1 MEVRQYNTQERPD
14 FLVKSTQGVVLT
26 AALMLTPFTINNL
39 IQGRYLLGAF
49 TLLILTLC
57 FTSAWFCHRGHYH
70 FKINLFGITPAII
83 IAIVT
88 AVHQLGV
95 AGSYWATLGV
105 IAFYFILPP
114 KPAAVANF
122 IFIAIIFPTAWG
134 ALEPAIAVR
143 FFAVLLGIS
152 FFIFFS
158 ISEIYKQHYLLKS
171 QAITDTLTGLNN
183 RSLLQSSLENAIS
196 QSHRSNTPMAIL
208 ILDIDNFK
216 MINDQFGHDV
226 GDKVLRESGSLLA
239 KSFRSSDTVFRIGG
253 EEFLV
258 LIYNTDKA
266 NAFIVAEEFR
276 QEYEQLSLIDGHTVT
291 ISIGVSSLQSD
302 MNWEQWMKQSDKN
315 MYFAK
320 NKGRNQVIA

>member
-1 MEVRQYNTQERPD
+1 MERQQYNMQERPD

-49 TLLILTLC
+49 TLLILILC
-57 FTSAWFCHRGHYH
+57 STSAWFCYHGRYH
-70 FKINLFGITPAII
+70 FKINLFAITPAII
-83 IAIVT
+83 LAIVI

-105 IAFYFILPP
+105 ISFYFILPP
-114 KPAAVANF
+114 KPASVANF
-122 IFIAIIFPTAWG
+122 IFIALIFPTAWI

-152 FFIFFS
+152 FFTFFS
-158 ISEIYKQHYLLKS
+158 VNEIYKQHYLLKS
-171 QAITDTLTGLNN
+171 TAITDSLTGLNN

-208 ILDIDNFK
+208 MLDIDHFK

-226 GDKVLRESGSLLA
+226 GDMVLRKTGGLLA
-239 KSFRSSDTVFRIGG
+239 KSFRSSDSVFRIGG
-253 EEFLV
+253 EEFLI

-266 NAFIVAEEFR
+266 NAFIVAEELR
-276 QEYEQLSLIDGHTVT
+276 QKYEQLSLIDGHSIT
-291 ISIGVSSLQSD
+291 ISIGISSLQAD
-302 MNWEQWMKQSDKN
+302 MDWEKWMKHCDEN
-315 MYFAK
+315 MYSAK
-320 NKGRNQVIA
+320 NKGRNQVSA

>member
-1 MEVRQYNTQERPD
+1 MERQQYNTQERPD

-49 TLLILTLC
+49 TLLILILC
-57 FTSAWFCHRGHYH
+57 SISAWFCYHGHYH
-70 FKINLFGITPAII
+70 LKINLFGITPLII

-88 AVHQLGV
+88 GVHQLGV
-95 AGSYWATLGV
+95 AGSYWATLGI

-114 KPAAVANF
+114 KPASVANL
-122 IFIAIIFPTAWG
+122 IFIVIIFPTAWA
-134 ALEPAIAVR
+134 ALEPAIAMR

-152 FFIFFS
+152 LFIYFS

-171 QAITDTLTGLNN
+171 TAITDSLTGLNN
-183 RSLLQSSLENAIS
+183 RSLLQATLENAIS

-208 ILDIDNFK
+208 MLDIDHFK
-216 MINDQFGHDV
+216 MINDQFGHHI
-226 GDKVLRESGSLLA
+226 GDMVLRKTGDILA
-239 KSFRSSDTVFRIGG
+239 KSFRSSDSVFRIGG

-266 NAFIVAEEFR
+266 NAFIVAEKLR
-276 QEYEQLSLIDGHTVT
+276 QEYEQLSLIDGQTVT
-291 ISIGVSSLQSD
+291 ISIGVSSLQAD
-302 MNWEQWMKQSDKN
+302 INWEQWMKQCDKN
-315 MYFAK
+315 MYSAK
-320 NKGRNQVIA
+320 NKGRNQVSA